1 MSLAVTVA
9 QYMLYEILSGAD
21 ANRVVCTLRKL
32 GRHRTQHWVLTGGLA
47 VEVHRLQRGCKASV
61 RKLGDIDFIAETFD
75 KVPESLADD
84 FMFRH
89 IHPFDP
95 PDKTLLQAVD
105 AESAVR
111 IDVFRAYG
119 AIVNRSS
126 DLIFPTGAVRLISLE
141 DLIARLA
148 RLALD
153 LVAQIETP
161 AKHALDFLRL
171 IELVD
176 PKVVEAAWRDHRKP
190 AHPATFKETSGL
202 LHAAIATRSDLLIT
216 PDYSKDTTTVCPRC
230 INTGRFRLADPSAI
244 HAVLGYC

>member
-1 MSLAVTVA
+1 MFNEV
-9 QYMLYEILSGAD
+9 LSGAD
-21 ANRVVCTLRKL
+21 ADRVVCTLRKL
-32 GRHRTQHWVLTGGLA
+32 GRHSTRHWVLTGGLA
-47 VEVHRLQRGCKASV
+47 VEVHRLQRGRTASV

-111 IDVFRAYG
+111 IDVFRTYTD
-119 AIVNRSS
+119 ILNRSS
-126 DLIFPTGAVRLISLE
+126 DLILPTGIVRLISLE

-148 RLALD
+148 RLTLD
-153 LVAQIETP
+153 LAGQVETP

-171 IELVD
+171 MELVD
-176 PKVVEAAWRDHRKP
+176 PKAVEAAWCDHRKP
-190 AHPATFKETSGL
+190 AHPATFKETSSL
-202 LHAAIATRSDLLIT
+202 LHAVIATRSDLLIT
-216 PDYSKDTTTVCPRC
+216 PDYSKDATVVCPRC
-230 INTGRFRLADPSAI
+230 VNTGRFRLADPSALRAI
-244 HAVLGYC
+244 LGY

>member
-1 MSLAVTVA
+1 MSLAGTEA
-9 QYMLYEILSGAD
+9 QYMLYEVLSGAD

-32 GRHRTQHWVLTGGLA
+32 GRHCTRHWVLTGGLA
-47 VEVHRLQRGCKASV
+47 VEVHRLQRGRKASI

-75 KVPESLADD
+75 RVPESLADD

-95 PDKTLLQAVD
+95 PGKTLLQAVD

-119 AIVNRSS
+119 DILNRSS
-126 DLIFPTGAVRLISLE
+126 ALIFPTGIVRLISLE

-148 RLALD
+148 RLTLD
-153 LVAQIETP
+153 LAGQAETP

-171 IELVD
+171 VELVD
-176 PKVVEAAWRDHRKP
+176 PKAVEAAWCDHRKP
-190 AHPATFKETSGL
+190 AHPATFKETSSL
-202 LHAAIATRSDLLIT
+202 LHEVIATRSDLLIT
-216 PDYSKDTTTVCPRC
+216 PDYSKDATMVCPRC
-230 INTGRFRLADPSAI
+230 VNTGRFRLADPSALRT
-244 HAVLGYC
+244 VLGY

>member
-1 MSLAVTVA
+1 
-9 QYMLYEILSGAD
+9 MLYEVLSDTD

-32 GRHRTQHWVLTGGLA
+32 GRHCARRWVLTGGLA
-47 VEVHRLQRGCKASV
+47 VEVHRLQRGRKSSV

-75 KVPESLADD
+75 SVPESLAED

-89 IHPFDP
+89 IHPLDP
-95 PDKTLLQAVD
+95 PGKTLLQAVD

-119 AIVNRSS
+119 AILNRSS
-126 DLIFPTGAVRLISLE
+126 VLNLPTGIVRLISLE

-148 RLALD
+148 RLTLD
-153 LVAQIETP
+153 LAGQVETP

-176 PKVVEAAWRDHRKP
+176 PKAVEAAWRDHRKP
-190 AHPATFKETSGL
+190 AHPATFEETSRL
-202 LHAAIATRSDLLIT
+202 LHAVIATRSYLLIT
-216 PDYSKDTTTVCPRC
+216 PDYSKDVTMVCPRC
-230 INTGRFRLADPSAI
+230 VNTGRFRLADPAVLRT
-244 HAVLGYC
+244 VLGY